1 MTAFFPTALVDL
13 AECSFVGAVS
23 AVFLAIADLFRKE
36 TLAVKAWEAAL
47 VDVTARGRRARGYIA
62 VELVRSVGA
71 VLGAV
76 AAPVLGDALVI
87 LTAEAGAI
95 GTMAV

>member
-1 MTAFFPTALVDL
+1 MTASFLTALVDL
-13 AECSFVGAVS
+13 AKGSFVGAVG

-36 TLAVKAWEAAL
+36 TLAVEAWEAAL
-47 VDVTARGRRARGYIA
+47 VDVTARGRSARGYIA

-71 VLGAV
+71 VLCAV

-87 LTAEAGAI
+87 LTAEAGAVSA
-95 GTMAV
+95 MAV